1 MRRYLTVS
9 TVPFED
15 NPGFYRHLMVLV
27 MGLCR
32 FLAPAFYCR
41 SWAPWF
47 RIIITVFVVVVL
59 VLGVRSVGLLLAA
72 PMM

>member
-1 MRRYLTVS
+1 MS
-9 TVPFED
+9 TVPFEPTPAL
-15 NPGFYRHLMVLV
+15 NRHLIVLV
-27 MGLCR
+27 TGLLR

-47 RIIITVFVVVVL
+47 RLVITVLVIVVL
-59 VLGVRSVGLLLAA
+59 VLVVRGGGVPPYT